1 MKNLKTTFVLLGLFF
16 VALTSC
22 KKDVKELNENISS
35 NGALIAP
42 QNQQSIKLT
51 PSDET
56 ASQQFTWSPATP
68 EDGGVILYE
77 VLFVKE
83 GGDLANPTRRVASD
97 GNGLQPKFTIS
108 HKELTKIA
116 ASCGIN
122 ASSKGNVI
130 WGVVASKASNRKPME
145 GSRMLQLERP
155 AGFAEVPAE
164 LYLTGSATEGG
175 DDVSKAVKM
184 KKLDEGVFE
193 IYTSLK
199 PGTYQLVD
207 KTTQT
212 GRKFFTEG
220 TSVKEGTTAM
230 TVTGATKVFYLK
242 YDFNVA
248 AVIDVVEVQRIGLY
262 MSAYGTEIGQLAY
275 TSNGI
280 WQSGTIPVEFF
291 QFSWGRDERYK
302 FAMHTA
308 SGIRYLGSSN
318 INNVSPV
325 GQGASYFYL
334 NAVTNDQW
342 NNTYKF
348 NPSADKKNVRVLV
361 NLSASGPYTH
371 SVTTL

>member
-1 MKNLKTTFVLLGLFF
+1 MKNLKTNFVLLGLFF

-22 KKDVKELNENISS
+22 KKDEKELNENISS
-35 NGALIAP
+35 NGTLMAP

-51 PSDET
+51 PSVAT
-56 ASQQFTWSPATP
+56 ASQQFTWSAASP

-77 VLFVKE
+77 VAFVKE
-83 GGDLANPTRRVASD
+83 GGDFNNPAFKVVSD
-97 GNGLQPKFTIS
+97 GNGLQPQLTIS
-108 HKELTKIA
+108 HKDLTKVA
-116 ASCGIN
+116 ASCGIT
-122 ASSKGNVI
+122 ASSKGNVSWTVI
-130 WGVVASKASNRKPME
+130 ASKASNRKPMQE
-145 GSRMLQLERP
+145 SRMLQLERP

-164 LYLTGSATEGG
+164 VYLTGSATEGG
-175 DDVSKAVKM
+175 DDLTKAVKM
-184 KKLDEGVFE
+184 KKLEEGVFE
-193 IYTSLK
+193 VYTSLK

-207 KTTQT
+207 KTSQA

-230 TVTGATKVFYLK
+230 TVTGGTKVYYLK

-248 AVIDVVEVQRIGLY
+248 AVIDVVEVQSMGLY
-262 MSAYGTEIGQLAY
+262 MSAYGNEIGQLAY

-280 WQSGTIPVEFF
+280 WQSGVIPVEFF

-302 FAMHTA
+302 FAIHTA
-308 SGIRYLGSSN
+308 SGIRYFGSSN
-318 INNVSPV
+318 VNNVSPV